1 MLLPWQSILVICRSY
16 GAPAVSFPGCT
27 IMLYQCHMPS
37 AGPMV
42 CQLYNTVIHCDAGRS
57 YDPLVQSYY
66 TNVTCR
72 WLVQWCASCITL
84 SYTAMPAGRMIPLY
98 SHVIPMSHAIGWSNG
113 VPAV

>member
-42 CQLYNTVIHCDAGRS
+42 CQLYNTVIHSCTTMGSYYDTAGTPYGWPMVCRPNNTVIHSNAGRV
-57 YDPLVQSYY
+57 YDRVYDALV
-66 TNVTCR
+66 VEECMR
-72 WLVQWCASCITL
+72 GL
-84 SYTAMPAGRMIPLY
+84 SSGHPIGPADGM
-98 SHVIPMSHAIGWSNG
+98 
-113 VPAV
+113 